1 MEIRSTKTM
10 KQILPFLFIVLV
22 FSAKAQNL
30 PFANYNA
37 KWVDSVMA
45 TMSIDE
51 KIGQLM
57 MPRGNFGNTPY
68 ERDKLRQWVTQ
79 YKVGGFVFFA
89 NQPTRQALMVNEL
102 QSLSRIPL
110 FVGMDLEWGL
120 SMRLDSVV
128 RYPYAMTLGAMQGN
142 DEMLYQMGRQIG
154 EQCKRMGVHINYA
167 PDADVNNNPNNPVI
181 NFRSF
186 GENKQ
191 KVFEKALAYMRG
203 MQDVGIITT
212 AKHFPGHGDTDVDSH
227 EDLPLIRH
235 DRMRLDSVEL
245 YPFRELIKRGLNG
258 VMIAHLSI
266 PSLDPTEHQASTLS
280 TKIGTDLLRNELGFK
295 GLVFSDAMEM
305 KGVSKYYPNGEAM
318 VMALLAGNDLL
329 ETFTDVPGVF
339 NAIKYAVAE
348 GRISME
354 MLNDK
359 VRRIL
364 IGKAW
369 AGLDKYKPIEINNL
383 TNDLRPAT
391 SELLAR
397 QLQEEA
403 LTVVRNTD
411 SRIPIKELTNR
422 KIAVLSLGTP
432 SIGSS
437 NPTAFQQMAANY
449 TKVDFLNLK
458 LTSPTS
464 LIDSVKFVLGQYDL
478 VLVGVHGLGIR
489 PAARMDSVT
498 VKLVN
503 AFTGLDN
510 AIYVL
515 FGNPYTFNRFNGF
528 ENTKGLVVTYQETIP
543 AQELAAQLLFGAI
556 GAKGKL
562 PVTANQ
568 YFKFGDGIM
577 TEPLGRFKYTLPEE
591 VGIDSRYLTAKL
603 DSIANQGLNAKAY
616 PGAQV
621 LVAKNGKVIYQKTF
635 GYHTYD
641 KTRAVKPTDVY
652 DLASVTKVST
662 SAAALMKMEDE
673 GKFSLDMK
681 LKKLMKKWKRSNKG
695 NLVMRDILTH
705 QARLRAW
712 IPFWKELAQNPDGTW
727 KPQTFQDHFSE
738 EYPVKV
744 AEKLFLYKDYDQT
757 MFNAIRDSPLNE
769 KPGYVYSDMS
779 YYLYPQII
787 KRLTKKDFETFL
799 KDTFYKP
806 LGANSL
812 TFNAGKTMPLTN
824 VVPTEYDS
832 LFRKELI
839 HGRVHDEGATMLDGI
854 SGHAG
859 LFGNANDLAKL
870 FQMYLNGGEYG
881 GKRYLN
887 EATLKE
893 WTSYGY
899 PVEINS
905 RRGIAFDKPDRKR
918 AGISA
923 APSASELSFGHSGFT
938 GTFVWA
944 DPRDQ
949 MLYVFLSNRV
959 YPTRNN
965 GKISELNIRTQ
976 FGEMIYQAIK
986 KGTNTNQ

>member
-1 MEIRSTKTM
+1 MRKLLT
-10 KQILPFLFIVLV
+10 VLLV
-22 FSAKAQNL
+22 SFALSVQAQNL

-45 TMSIDE
+45 NMTLDE
-51 KIGQLM
+51 KIGQLL

-68 ERDKLRQWVTQ
+68 EHDKLLQWVSE

-89 NQPTRQALMVNEL
+89 NQPTRQAQMVNEL
-102 QSLSRIPL
+102 QALSRVPL

-128 RYPYAMTLGAMQGN
+128 RYPYAMTLGAIQGN
-142 DEMLYQMGRQIG
+142 DDQLYQMGRQIG
-154 EQCKRMGVHINYA
+154 QQCKRMGVHINYA
-167 PDADVNNNPNNPVI
+167 PVADVNNNPNNPVI

-203 MQDVGIITT
+203 MQDEGILTS

-245 YPFRELIKRGLNG
+245 YPFRELIKKGLNG
-258 VMIAHLSI
+258 VMIAHLNI
-266 PSLDPTEHQASTLS
+266 PALDPTEHQASTLS

-318 VMALLAGNDLL
+318 VRALLAGNDLL

-348 GRISME
+348 GRISLE
-354 MLNDK
+354 LLNSK

-364 IGKAW
+364 IAKAW
-369 AGLDKYKPIEINNL
+369 AGLDHYKPIEVSNL
-383 TNDLRPAT
+383 TSDLRPA
-391 SELLAR
+391 SAELLAR
-397 QLQEEA
+397 QLQEDA
-403 LTVVRNTD
+403 LTVLRNAD
-411 SRIPIKELTNR
+411 NRIPIRELANR
-422 KIAVLSLGTP
+422 KVAVLSLGTP
-432 SIGSS
+432 SLG
-437 NPTAFQQMAANY
+437 NAKPTAFQQMAANY
-449 TKVDFLNLK
+449 TTVDFLNVLPS
-458 LTSPTS
+458 SPAT
-464 LIDSVKFVLGQYDL
+464 LVDSVKNALSQYDV

-489 PAARMDSVT
+489 PAARLDST
-498 VKLVN
+498 VVKMVN
-503 AFTGLDN
+503 KFSGLDN

-515 FGNPYTFNRFNGF
+515 FGNPYTFNRFSGF
-528 ENTKGLVVTYQETIP
+528 ENTKGLIVTYQETVP
-543 AQELAAQLLFGAI
+543 AQELAAELIFGAV

-562 PVTANQ
+562 PVTANAN
-568 YFKFGDGIM
+568 FKFGDGIE
-577 TEPLGRFKYTLPEE
+577 TPSLGRFKYTLPEE
-591 VGIDSRYLTAKL
+591 VGIDSKYLTARL
-603 DSIANQGLNAKAY
+603 DSIVNQGLAAKAY

-635 GYHTYD
+635 GYQTYD
-641 KTRAVKPTDVY
+641 KTRPVKPTDVY

-673 GKFSLDMK
+673 GKFNLDMK
-681 LKKLMKKWKRSNKG
+681 LKKLMKKWKRSNKA

-712 IPFWKELAQNPDGTW
+712 IPFWKELAQNPDGKW
-727 KPQTFQDHFSE
+727 KPETFQDHYSDD
-738 EYPVKV
+738 YPVQV
-744 AEKLFLYKDYDQT
+744 AEKLFLHKNYDQK
-757 MFNAIRDSPLNE
+757 MFDAIRDSPLNE

-787 KRLTKKDFETFL
+787 KRLTKKDFQTFL
-799 KDTFYKP
+799 KDTFYKS

-812 TFNAGKTMPLTN
+812 TFNAGKVMSLDN
-824 VVPTEYDS
+824 IVPTEYDS

-887 EATLKE
+887 ESTLNE

-918 AGISA
+918 PGLSA
-923 APSASELSFGHSGFT
+923 APSASEQSFGHSGFT

-949 MLYVFLSNRV
+949 LLYVFLSNRV

-976 FGEMIYQAIK
+976 FGEMIYQSIK
-986 KGTNTNQ
+986 KGLQ